1 MGTTRSN
8 LRAILVAA
16 ACAGVSACTVGP
28 DFVRPETKSPPVWQ
42 DLRTGNQSDSRAVE
56 PGSKPVSAPIEAQ
69 WWRQF
74 NDPELNSLEA
84 RVAGNLDIQTAM
96 ARLVASRARRSQ
108 AVGARWPTASAE
120 AAYIRQRTSQEG
132 NTRHTIEVIRPPGD
146 LDDIVHRLGEP
157 YDLYQPGFDVSWEL
171 DLWGAERRT
180 VESANAAVAQST
192 AGLLDVQLTI
202 RAELARDY
210 LQWCDIQRQLEIA
223 REDVAAS
230 EQMLQLIDRRAE
242 GGLVTDFEVASQRA
256 RLAEGRASVVQLNER
271 RKEALN
277 SLALILGDMPG
288 ALEKDLDGVRAIP
301 TVPST
306 VPVGISSEVARR
318 RPDIRAAEARLHA
331 ATAEIG
337 IAVADLYPHIV
348 LTGSFGTQALRAAD
362 VTDWAARQWSL
373 GPSLSLPLFDGGR
386 RRATVELRKAEQQ
399 EAAVSYQRTVLRAW
413 HEIDDALSG
422 YAAEQLRNAE
432 LAESVRS
439 SRAAL
444 EVANTRYEHGL
455 TNFLSA
461 LDAQRTLLQAQREYA
476 DSSTTI
482 ATRLVALDK
491 ALGGGWDKDNQP
503 DGRPMGPPGPH

>member
-8 LRAILVAA
+8 LHVMVAAA
-16 ACAGVSACTVGP
+16 ACAMVSACTVGP
-28 DFVRPETKSPPVWQ
+28 DFVHPQTQSPASWQ
-42 DLRTGNQSDSRAVE
+42 DLRANNPSGPRTAE
-56 PGSKPVSAPIEAQ
+56 PASKPVSAPIEAQ

-74 NDPELNSLEA
+74 NDPLLDSLEA
-84 RVAGNLDIQTAM
+84 RVAGNLDIQTAV
-96 ARLVASRARRSQ
+96 ARLAASRAQRSQ
-108 AVGARWPTASAE
+108 ALGTRWPGAAAE
-120 AAYIRQRTSQEG
+120 AAYARQRTSQEG
-132 NTRHTIEVIRPPGD
+132 NTRHLIEVIRPPGNV
-146 LDDIVHRLGEP
+146 DDIVRRLGEP

-192 AGLLDVQLTI
+192 AGLHGVELTI

-210 LQWCDIQRQLEIA
+210 LQWCDLQRQLEIA
-223 REDVAAS
+223 REDVGAS
-230 EQMLQLIDRRAE
+230 EEMLQLIDRRAE
-242 GGLVTDFEVASQRA
+242 GGLVTDFDVESQRA
-256 RLAEGRASVVQLNER
+256 RLAEGRATVLQLTQQ

-277 SLALILGDMPG
+277 ALALILGDMPG
-288 ALEKDLDGVRAIP
+288 ALENDLNGVRTIP

-331 ATAEIG
+331 ATADIG
-337 IAVADLYPHIV
+337 VAMADLYPRIV
-348 LTGSFGTQALRAAD
+348 LTGSFSTQALHAAD
-362 VTDWAARQWSL
+362 VADWAARQWSL

-399 EAAVSYQRTVLRAW
+399 EAAVAYQRTVLRAW
-413 HEIDDALSG
+413 HEIDDALTG

-432 LAESVRS
+432 LADSVRA

-455 TNFLSA
+455 TNFLNA
-461 LDAQRTLLQAQREYA
+461 LDAQRTLLRTQRDYA
-476 DSSTTI
+476 DSSTAI
-482 ATRLVALDK
+482 ATRLVALYK
-491 ALGGGWDKDNQP
+491 ALGGSWDNDNQP
-503 DGRPMGPPGPH
+503 AGPH